1 MCMTFVRHRF
11 DEDFIWH
18 SVRPLSPGRPQV
30 LANRF
35 LSISGLFYADEGGWG
50 VANVQHF
57 TLLTGLRSHSQ
68 IVKAKEK
75 TYDVKTTP
83 VIGAR
88 ASERQVPVD

>member
-1 MCMTFVRHRF
+1 M
-11 DEDFIWH
+11 
-18 SVRPLSPGRPQV
+18 
-30 LANRF
+30 
-35 LSISGLFYADEGGWG
+35 
-50 VANVQHF
+50 QHF
-57 TLLTGLRSHSQ
+57 TLLTGLRSHRQ